1 MTFQCRRCVFVSCT
15 TGVSPA
21 VQPALLNP
29 TAKLNASLQL
39 VRALSSVSAQKLSAG
54 TQPTTYVL
62 SAAQPTSETVQ
73 LQMAPSAVSGT
84 AKPATGP
91 ATTPVFARLLGP
103 GSGIRLA
110 GILPSDMATVQQQL
124 ANTKPPGLVTTTAA
138 TTSTDKNMPPA
149 T

>member
-1 MTFQCRRCVFVSCT
+1 M
-15 TGVSPA
+15 SPA
-21 VQPALLNP
+21 IQPALLNP

-62 SAAQPTSETVQ
+62 SATQPTSETVH
-73 LQMAPSAVSGT
+73 LQMAPSAISGT
-84 AKPATGP
+84 AQPVTRP

-110 GILPSDMATVQQQL
+110 GILPNEMATVQQQL
-124 ANTKPPGLVTTTAA
+124 ASTKSPDTVTTTAA
-138 TTSTDKNMPPA
+138 TMSTDKNMPSA
-149 T
+149 S